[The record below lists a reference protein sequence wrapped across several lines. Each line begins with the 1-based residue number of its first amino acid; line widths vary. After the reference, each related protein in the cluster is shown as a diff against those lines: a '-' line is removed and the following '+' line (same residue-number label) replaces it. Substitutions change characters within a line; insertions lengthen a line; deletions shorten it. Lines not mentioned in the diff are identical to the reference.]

1 MNNSQKLKYDSV
13 YSMLDIFHHKV
24 NKFFFSCR
32 SPSAVIYKSEEAQ
45 KPAPYVASFSSR
57 GPNPGSEY
65 LLKV

>member
-1 MNNSQKLKYDSV
+1 
-13 YSMLDIFHHKV
+13 MLDIFDHKV
-24 NKFFFSCR
+24 IKYLVSCR
-32 SPSAVIYKSEEAQ
+32 SPSAVIYKSQEAQ